1 MYGRLA
7 GALLIPLALL
17 LDFDAARSAIAQA
30 WPPFVL
36 VAGLLLI
43 GCVAGNDGLFDAAAS
58 RLVRLPVRRWSC
70 CSRASRWWHW

>member
-17 LDFDAARSAIAQA
+17 LDFHAARAAVTQA
-30 WPPFVL
+30 WSPFVL

-43 GCVAGNDGLFDAAAS
+43 GRVAGNDGLFKAAAS
-58 RLVRLPVRRWSC
+58 RYRGRRRFWRLPALRWS
-70 CSRASRWWHW
+70 RW